1 MTTRRLSLALGF
13 LASALACVDLWAAAI
28 AIGNTRSLSF
38 GSFVAG
44 SGGSVTISP
53 SGARSAAGGV
63 TLIPSGA
70 GTAAQFSI
78 TGDPGMTYSI
88 SLPLDG
94 EAELSNGAGQSMPL
108 RAFTSDP
115 SGIGLFSIS
124 GSQTLSVGATLDV
137 SASQT
142 AGAYSGAFSITVNYN

>member
-1 MTTRRLSLALGF
+1 MTTRRLGLVLGF
-13 LASALACVDLWAAAI
+13 LISALACADLWAAAI

-44 SGGSVTISP
+44 SGGSVTMSP

-63 TLIPSGA
+63 TLVPSGA

-115 SGIGLFSIS
+115 SGTGVLDGG
-124 GSQTLSVGATLDV
+124 GSQTVSVGATLDV
-137 SASQT
+137 GASQAT
-142 AGAYSGAFSITVNYN
+142 GAYSGAFSVTVNYN